1 MKNFSTMINENLTPI
16 AKQKWED
23 VDWIE
28 LPDGSRLNMN
38 ELLNEQNKAYVG
50 VTHIFPWLKGALS
63 KLKVIYTFKV
73 DTQATDGVHLFVNP
87 QFTNNLTYEQKI
99 FVTLHELMHNI
110 FQHLR
115 RERAAGMTDHMRAN
129 IAADHEV
136 NLALS
141 HVKPLS
147 YNLIKDMGACIDQKY
162 ENWSFERIYA
172 DNPTMNGQPAP
183 KQQQGQSGSQQGQSG
198 SQQSQ
203 SSSQQ
208 SQSSSQQGQS
218 GSQQSQSSSQQRQ
231 SSSQQGQSS
240 SGSNTYK
247 DENGDIIRKVTKED
261 TKSPLSESGQTAGT
275 YTDSKTGDKIAK
287 EEGYDESTP
296 SESSIESE
304 WRKEAEAI
312 SNNIGDKMGNLS
324 QVLNDIAK
332 SKKNWRKILRQIV
345 GLALSSTATEYRYT
359 NKNILA
365 TQGRLARAD
374 KPKEN
379 VTNYITCMVDTSGS
393 MTVEL
398 MRKCLGEVYGLATQ
412 KRPEKL
418 LVTQCDTHIQDVKI
432 YNNMKEFD
440 RGIKNVRIAGGGG
453 TDFKD
458 FWKFLKSQGKGYT
471 NDKIIQSTL
480 ATPTDLAIIFTDGY
494 VDQIPRD
501 KNTMKYLIWV
511 VLDNTRFVLY
521 DKKDMKTKVIYL
533 NTKEM

>member
-1 MKNFSTMINENLTPI
+1 MKNFSTIINENLTPI

-38 ELLNEQNKAYVG
+38 ELLNEQTKAYVG

-162 ENWSFERIYA
+162 ETWSFERIYA
-172 DNPTMNGQPAP
+172 DNPPMNGTPAP
-183 KQQQGQSGSQQGQSG
+183 KQQQGQSSSQQGQSG
-198 SQQSQ
+198 
-203 SSSQQ
+203 
-208 SQSSSQQGQS
+208 QSSSQQGQS
-218 GSQQSQSSSQQRQ
+218 GQ

-240 SGSNTYK
+240 SDSNTYK

-261 TKSPLSESGQTAGT
+261 TKSPMNESGQTAGT

-304 WRKEAEAI
+304 WRKEAEEI
-312 SNNIGDKMGNLS
+312 SKKMGDKIGNLS

-418 LVTQCDTHIQDVKI
+418 LVTQCDTSIQDVKI
-432 YNNMKEFD
+432 YNNMREFD
-440 RGIKNVRIAGGGG
+440 RDIKNIRISGGGG

-471 NDKIIQSTL
+471 NDRSIQSTL
-480 ATPTDLAIIFTDGY
+480 VTPTDLAIIFTDGY

-511 VLDNTRFVLY
+511 ILDNTRFELH